1 MIKISKQADSL
12 LLTYVPD
19 GFDNGRGIDGK
30 LRQEF
35 WKMKRACLCF
45 VQVALAQIVQ
55 QAVAQVS
62 NQTDQEPA

>member
-12 LLTYVPD
+12 LTTYVPD
-19 GFDNGRGIDGK
+19 GFNNGRWIDEK

-35 WKMKRACLCF
+35 WKTKRACLCF
-45 VQVALAQIVQ
+45 VQVTLAQIVQ

-62 NQTDQEPA
+62 NQPDREPA